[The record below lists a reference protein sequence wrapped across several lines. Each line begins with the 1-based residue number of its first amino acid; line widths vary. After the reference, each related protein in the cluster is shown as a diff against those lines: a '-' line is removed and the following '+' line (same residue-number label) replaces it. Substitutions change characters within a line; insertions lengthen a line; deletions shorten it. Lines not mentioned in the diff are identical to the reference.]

1 MSAGGAQHTVVGWFR
16 SDPLRTD
23 VLIAATTIALA
34 VLLAA
39 ASPQPFDAG
48 WSEVAAGIGAFCVL
62 LLRRRWPLP
71 LLAFAVAAAA
81 FHVVVLGQPSPMI
94 FASLV
99 LLTTACIRLERV
111 QSIVLGVAV
120 GCALYGMTL
129 SYEEFGAGDERSVVA
144 FVWAAAAVGIADATR
159 SWRRYRDSSEQAVRS
174 AVLAAEARTR
184 EEVTEERL
192 AIARELHDL
201 LAHNLSVMNVQT
213 GAAMH
218 LLRADPDAAEEA
230 LTAARRAGKSVLEE
244 LTQLLGVLRHDDDA
258 PLASVP
264 TVENIP
270 TLIETMRSAGLD
282 VTWTVS
288 GQPRPLAPAMSLSMY
303 RIVQEALTNS
313 SKHGTGRVQVEL
325 EWSDAAVTISV
336 WNPVGAGRP
345 AAPAEGGHGLI
356 GMRER
361 AESNGGSLRAGV
373 DGDVFRI
380 DAVMPLTAPLVDS
393 PSTVS
398 ADGGPAQ

>member
-1 MSAGGAQHTVVGWFR
+1 GWFGA
-16 SDPLRTD
+16 DPRRTD
-23 VLIAATTIALA
+23 VLIAATTCALA
-34 VLLAA
+34 VRLAA
-39 ASPQPFDAG
+39 APPHPFDPG
-48 WSEVAAGIGAFCVL
+48 WPEVAAGIGAFVVL

-71 LLAFAVAAAA
+71 LLAIAVVASAI
-81 FHVVVLGQPSPMI
+81 HVVVWNQPSLMV
-94 FASLV
+94 FAALV

-111 QSIVLGVAV
+111 QAIVLGVAV
-120 GCALYGMTL
+120 GCALYGIAL
-129 SYEEFGAGDERSVVA
+129 SYEEFAAGDERSVIA

-230 LTAARRAGKSVLEE
+230 LVAARGAGKSVLEE
-244 LTQLLGVLRHDDDA
+244 LTQLLGVLRHDGDA

-270 TLIETMRSAGLD
+270 TLVDTMRSAGLD
-282 VTWTVS
+282 VIWTVS
-288 GQPRPLAPAMSLSMY
+288 GQPRPLAPALSLSTY
-303 RIVQEALTNS
+303 RIVQEALTNAA
-313 SKHGTGRVQVEL
+313 KHGTGRAQVDL
-325 EWSDAAVTISV
+325 EWSDAAVIISV
-336 WNPVGAGRP
+336 TNPVGAG
-345 AAPAEGGHGLI
+345 APARTDGGHGLI

-361 AESNGGSLRAGV
+361 AETNGGSLRVDG

-380 DAVMPLTAPLVDS
+380 DAVLPLVSQVAS
-393 PSTVS
+393 PPSSVTV
-398 ADGGPAQ
+398 DGGAST

>member
-1 MSAGGAQHTVVGWFR
+1 MTDGGVQHTVVGWFR
-16 SDPLRTD
+16 ADPRRTD

-48 WSEVAAGIGAFCVL
+48 WPDVAACIGAFVVL

-71 LLAFAVAAAA
+71 LLAIAVVASAIHA
-81 FHVVVLGQPSPMI
+81 VVWNQPSLMV
-94 FASLV
+94 FAALV

-111 QSIVLGVAV
+111 QAIVLGVAV
-120 GCALYGMTL
+120 GCALYGITL
-129 SYEEFGAGDERSVVA
+129 CYEEFAAGDERSVIA

-230 LTAARRAGKSVLEE
+230 LVAARGAGKSVLEE

-270 TLIETMRSAGLD
+270 TLVDTMRSAGLD
-282 VTWTVS
+282 VIWTVS
-288 GQPRPLAPAMSLSMY
+288 GRPRPLAPALSLSTY
-303 RIVQEALTNS
+303 RIVQEALTNAA
-313 SKHGTGRVQVEL
+313 KHGTGRAQVDL
-325 EWSDAAVTISV
+325 EWSDAAVIISV
-336 WNPVGAGRP
+336 TNPVGAG
-345 AAPAEGGHGLI
+345 APARAAGGHGLI

-361 AESNGGSLRAGV
+361 AETNGGSLRV
-373 DGDVFRI
+373 DGDGEVFRI
-380 DAVMPLTAPLVDS
+380 DAVLPLVSQVAS
-393 PSTVS
+393 PPSSVTV
-398 ADGGPAQ
+398 DGGAST